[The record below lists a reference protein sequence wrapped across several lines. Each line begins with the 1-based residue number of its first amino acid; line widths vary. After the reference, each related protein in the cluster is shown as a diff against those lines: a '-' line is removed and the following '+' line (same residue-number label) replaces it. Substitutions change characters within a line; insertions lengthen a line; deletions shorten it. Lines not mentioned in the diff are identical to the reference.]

1 MLPSKTFQGRYV
13 KPGSRRFFS
22 REIFVGFSL
31 AFSRFPRKGQL
42 LPRKIAPL
50 PPYPTPKLTLT
61 QTLTLTRVQF
71 FSGAIVW
78 LVSPPTL
85 KLTLTLTKTPTV
97 TGRQFCLG
105 GNCPDTFE
113 NTPAACY
120 SWQSFKEEDIFL
132 CSCEIMI
139 FLFNDV
145 FYLMTYII

>member
-1 MLPSKTFQGRYV
+1 MPPSKTFQGRYV
-13 KPGSRRFFS
+13 EPGCRRFFS

-31 AFSRFPRKGQL
+31 AFFRFSRKGQL
-42 LPRKIAPL
+42 PPRKIATPT
-50 PPYPTPKLTLT
+50 TPKLTLT
-61 QTLTLTRVQF
+61 QTLTLTRMQF

-85 KLTLTLTKTPTV
+85 KLTLTLTKTPTL

-105 GNCPDTFE
+105 GNYPDTFE
-113 NTPAACY
+113 NTPAASY
-120 SWQSFKEEDIFL
+120 SWQSFKEEGIFL
-132 CSCEIMI
+132 CSCEIMN